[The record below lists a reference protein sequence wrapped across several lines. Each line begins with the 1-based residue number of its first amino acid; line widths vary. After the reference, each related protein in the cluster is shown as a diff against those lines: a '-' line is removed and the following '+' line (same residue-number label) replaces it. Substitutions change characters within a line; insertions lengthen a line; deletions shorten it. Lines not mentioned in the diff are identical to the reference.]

1 MPAIPFTCAS
11 ASKPSARRADLDQM
25 LGLLDRAVAL
35 LDAHDMPIAAAKI
48 DEVRWEVQRST
59 GKVACLVRP

>member
-1 MPAIPFTCAS
+1 
-11 ASKPSARRADLDQM
+11 M